1 MGNKPAANERYTIR
15 RKVLKLFGAAFHVY
29 DEQGS
34 VVGYCKQKAFKLKE
48 DIKLYTGEDMND
60 MLLSIQAQSI
70 IDFSAAYTVVLP
82 DGTAL
87 GSLRRKG
94 LKSSFIRDEW
104 TVFDTDNNEIATIR
118 ELGSITPIIRRYLD
132 AIAFLFPQKY
142 ELTRT
147 ADSQVIAVL
156 RNHFNIFISKLGV
169 AIVQEDESIDELL
182 VLGAACLIT
191 AIEGRQN

>member
-1 MGNKPAANERYTIR
+1 MGNKPAENERYTIR

-104 TVFDTDNNEIATIR
+104 TIFDTNNNEIATIR

-142 ELTRT
+142 ELTRKSD
-147 ADSQVIAVL
+147 AQVIAVL

>member
-104 TVFDTDNNEIATIR
+104 TVYDTNNNEIATIR

-142 ELTRT
+142 ELTRKSD
-147 ADSQVIAVL
+147 AQVIAVL

>member
-104 TVFDTDNNEIATIR
+104 TVFDTSNNEIAIIR

-156 RNHFNIFISKLGV
+156 RNHFNIFISRLGV